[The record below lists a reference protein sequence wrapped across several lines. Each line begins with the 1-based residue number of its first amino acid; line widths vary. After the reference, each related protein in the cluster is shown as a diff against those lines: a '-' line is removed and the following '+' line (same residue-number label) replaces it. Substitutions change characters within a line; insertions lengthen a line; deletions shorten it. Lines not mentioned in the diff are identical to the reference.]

1 MEIFTQEYKRLYHQY
16 PAVLSKLHNSSSRIL
31 QGLPS
36 GLFGPTIL
44 DLTQVYEA
52 SVEQLSYN
60 YLFDPSG
67 GIVGAF
73 FSKILKF
80 GLFEAVFCSQTFF
93 TTAGWFMEKYKHLT
107 FIYAFLMSACSSFL
121 NGSMPFYGNVNIFL
135 GLGFVRGFLF
145 TAVYTGK

>member
-80 GLFEAVFCSQTFF
+80 GLFEAVF
-93 TTAGWFMEKYKHLT
+93 
-107 FIYAFLMSACSSFL
+107 
-121 NGSMPFYGNVNIFL
+121 
-135 GLGFVRGFLF
+135 LF
-145 TAVYTGK
+145 TDFFYHSWMVYGEIQAPYFHLRLLDVSLFIVSQWKHALLWQCQHLSGPWLCQRIPLYSRLHR